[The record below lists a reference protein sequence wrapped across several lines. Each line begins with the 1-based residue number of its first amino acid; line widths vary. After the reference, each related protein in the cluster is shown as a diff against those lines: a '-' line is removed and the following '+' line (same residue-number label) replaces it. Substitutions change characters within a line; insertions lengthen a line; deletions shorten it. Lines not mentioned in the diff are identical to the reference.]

1 MNIDNL
7 EAFVFVNQYG
17 NINKAAKTLFLSQP
31 SVTARIQSLE
41 RELDVQLFER
51 VGRKLIMTNE
61 AKEFLPYAED
71 IIQSYK
77 NGKKRLKDKASADQ
91 FVIGCTGLVANY
103 LIPHV
108 LPKFKQKY
116 PNLQIKLITG
126 TTEIIE
132 NKVLSREVDLGY
144 VRSCSH
150 RSIITTMVL
159 ESPICLFVQ
168 PSHPFAQMENVN
180 VEELAEQPIVF
191 YECGSLDWTMIRNLF
206 KKLQNMP
213 NIAYEVDSLEAAK
226 ALILNKSGIGFFPE
240 ISVRQEVASG
250 KLVMVDLS
258 VLSNVSLKTHMIYFL
273 DEKPAYFDDLF
284 QLSLHEAEN
293 IITT

>member
-1 MNIDNL
+1 
-7 EAFVFVNQYG
+7 
-17 NINKAAKTLFLSQP
+17 
-31 SVTARIQSLE
+31 
-41 RELDVQLFER
+41 
-51 VGRKLIMTNE
+51 
-61 AKEFLPYAED
+61 
-71 IIQSYK
+71 
-77 NGKKRLKDKASADQ
+77 
-91 FVIGCTGLVANY
+91 
-103 LIPHV
+103 
-108 LPKFKQKY
+108 
-116 PNLQIKLITG
+116 
-126 TTEIIE
+126 
-132 NKVLSREVDLGY
+132 
-144 VRSCSH
+144 
-150 RSIITTMVL
+150 
-159 ESPICLFVQ
+159 
-168 PSHPFAQMENVN
+168 
-180 VEELAEQPIVF
+180 AEQPIVF